1 MKFIAGCLFYFVG
14 TLAVVALVVVSC
26 RPNDGLSVLGAS
38 VPPTV
43 PGQTV
48 GAAYMQLLSKRNAT
62 LVKVDADVASAVE
75 IHQTTTDYDNKVRMR
90 PLESL
95 ELPAGQAVEL
105 KTGAT
110 HLMLLDLKR
119 PLKTGDTVNLTLT
132 LRLGQG
138 RYAQE
143 QAIAKVGR
151 SDKPERQQ

>member
-1 MKFIAGCLFYFVG
+1 MKFIAGCFFYVVG
-14 TLAVVALVVVSC
+14 TLAVVALVLVSC
-26 RPNDGLSVLGAS
+26 RPTDEQLSVSGTL

-48 GAAYMQLLSKRNAT
+48 GAAYMQLLSTRNAA
-62 LVKVDADVASAVE
+62 LVKVDTDVASTVE
-75 IHQTTTDYDNKVRMR
+75 IHQMTMDNNIMRMQR
-90 PLESL
+90 LDSL
-95 ELPAGQAVEL
+95 ELPAGKAVTL
-105 KTGAT
+105 KTGGT

-143 QAIAKVGR
+143 QVVAKVGR
-151 SDKPERQQ
+151 SVKTEGQ